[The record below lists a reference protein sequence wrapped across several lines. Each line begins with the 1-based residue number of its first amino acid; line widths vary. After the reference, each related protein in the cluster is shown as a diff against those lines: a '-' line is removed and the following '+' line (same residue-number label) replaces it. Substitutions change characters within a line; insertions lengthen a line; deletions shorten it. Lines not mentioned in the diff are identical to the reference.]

1 MSRFMENL
9 RAFVDVER
17 RHGSGREYILAALL
31 TMLAQLLAEIDDADR
46 RATVLAMI
54 LAYLPNQVAEFRGE
68 TWNST
73 LLSRLL
79 SLERTTQ

>member
-46 RATVLAMI
+46 AKALAMI
-54 LAYLPNQVAEFRGE
+54 LAYLPNQVAEFRGK

-73 LLSRLL
+73 LLSRLQ

>member
-46 RATVLAMI
+46 ATVLAMI
-54 LAYLPNQVAEFRGE
+54 LAYLPNQVAEFRGK

-73 LLSRLL
+73 LLSRLQ
-79 SLERTTQ
+79 SMERTTQ

>member
-46 RATVLAMI
+46 ATALAMI
-54 LAYLPNQVAEFRGE
+54 LAYLPNQVAEFRGK

-73 LLSRLL
+73 LLSRLQ
-79 SLERTTQ
+79 SMERTTQ